1 MTFFSHALYFFPRF
15 RKFALS
21 KFVFKHKITNNN
33 TIVPLQQN
41 KDLKRFF
48 SIAEVAKMFDV
59 NATTLR
65 FREKQFPQITP
76 KKSGR
81 NVRQYTKEDIERVR
95 IVHNLV
101 KVRGMKLDAAAALI
115 RKNKEGVERTTEI
128 MEELQGLR
136 AELRE
141 IRKQLNEIE

>member
-48 SIAEVAKMFDV
+48 SIAEVAKTG
-59 NATTLR
+59 AA
-65 FREKQFPQITP
+65 
-76 KKSGR
+76 KSDSDR
-81 NVRQYTKEDIERVR
+81 RQD
-95 IVHNLV
+95 N
-101 KVRGMKLDAAAALI
+101 G
-115 RKNKEGVERTTEI
+115 
-128 MEELQGLR
+128 
-136 AELRE
+136 
-141 IRKQLNEIE
+141 